1 MGLGLNLV
9 VRVPDPL
16 LGDVNLLG
24 NLNIV
29 GTKSHKTHKIVK
41 FECCKGTNARQNMNV
56 VRGRMHVKITLE
68 ISVSQLTNVM
78 TLFNNM
84 KRSGCQ
90 VCLRPSM
97 SLGRRKGCSRISA
110 RMLA

>member
-16 LGDVNLLG
+16 LSDINLLG

-41 FECCKGTNARQNMNV
+41 FERCKGTNARQNILW
-56 VRGRMHVKITLE
+56 K
-68 ISVSQLTNVM
+68 
-78 TLFNNM
+78 
-84 KRSGCQ
+84 
-90 VCLRPSM
+90 
-97 SLGRRKGCSRISA
+97 
-110 RMLA
+110 